1 MESGFVLF
9 FLPGR
14 NLEGTALERQLG
26 DFGPWA
32 SRRALRPCSRGGTAC
47 GTSLVPPESHPKRLE
62 PEHPSGP
69 AAQHE
74 ANANVETG

>member
-26 DFGPWA
+26 DLGPWA

-47 GTSLVPPESHPKRLE
+47 GTSLVPQNPIQRGWSQSIPG
-62 PEHPSGP
+62 PSRSARGKC
-69 AAQHE
+69 
-74 ANANVETG
+74 